1 MRPSGSKLATGRPW
15 KILSMTTCLSLLPTI
30 AQPGTAWD
38 RGSQVLWGPTT
49 SQFCPSFHLVLC
61 RPQGSLIGSPPE
73 CSESLGG
80 LQSDCNHLLLMP
92 VEILQVLVVVQRHIT
107 DGMTLALLVRGVHNR
122 VGGVR
127 EVNQV
132 AAVLQRFHNLWHFW
146 SNLGVY
152 STTSPVFQF
161 LFHNRKWPSGH
172 LPHWWLVS
180 GHRRRSPRS
189 WFSSRAEMFFQHCSW
204 STPPH
209 PASSWSTRAVSSFLY
224 CLFLSVFFAPSF
236 SPLSFWRLLWK
247 LLKIRLRLNKGCLR
261 GTLQKPSIRWLVNLG
276 LAVWIVMA

>member
-1 MRPSGSKLATGRPW
+1 
-15 KILSMTTCLSLLPTI
+15 
-30 AQPGTAWD
+30 
-38 RGSQVLWGPTT
+38 
-49 SQFCPSFHLVLC
+49 
-61 RPQGSLIGSPPE
+61 
-73 CSESLGG
+73 
-80 LQSDCNHLLLMP
+80 MP

-107 DGMTLALLVRGVHNR
+107 DGMTLALLVRGVDNR

-132 AAVLQRFHNLWHFW
+132 AAIFQRFHNLWHFW
-146 SNLGVY
+146 WNLGVY
-152 STTSPVFQF
+152 LTTSPVFQF

-209 PASSWSTRAVSSFLY
+209 PASSWSTRAVSSSLSLLPLPLCLLCSLLY
-224 CLFLSVFFAPSF
+224 
-236 SPLSFWRLLWK
+236 SFWRLLWK
-247 LLKIRLRLNKGCLR
+247 LLKIRLRLNKGCLWA
-261 GTLQKPSIRWLVNLG
+261 TLQKPSIRWLVNLG